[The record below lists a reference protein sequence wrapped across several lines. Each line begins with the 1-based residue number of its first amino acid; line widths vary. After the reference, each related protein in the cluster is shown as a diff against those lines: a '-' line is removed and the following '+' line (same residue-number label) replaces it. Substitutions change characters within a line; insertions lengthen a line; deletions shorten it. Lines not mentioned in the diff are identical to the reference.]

1 MKSIVLNCVFV
12 FGSACIVG
20 SAFLIA
26 IPLGLFV
33 LGCPLV
39 AVSVHAQ
46 RKSEKVKRCY

>member
-1 MKSIVLNCVFV
+1 MKSIAFNILFLA
-12 FGSACIVG
+12 GSSCIVV

-26 IPLGLFV
+26 MPLGLFV

-46 RKSEKVKRCY
+46 RKIKAKQ